1 MMFARQLSNELI
13 KMCARKR
20 SYIGFFA
27 FLAVQVTIMVLLK
40 LPKPRQ
46 KFEDQLAKFSILDG
60 ADAYLGGLTMAVL
73 IIAVTFALV
82 AALYIALVCGDI
94 VAKEVEDGTMRMMLC
109 RPTSRLRLI
118 TIKWVAGLIYTLVLV
133 VFLGASALALATL
146 YMGEVGKL
154 WVFVPRPENVLGFF
168 DTGPGLVRYAGGMA
182 ALSYSA
188 LTIAS
193 IAFMFSCFKMKPA
206 TATILTLSVLFVDMV
221 MRNMPYFEGI
231 REVFITQHTAS
242 WIRTM
247 NATIDWSSVMFS
259 WGYLAVINVVCFAIG
274 AWRFCGR
281 DFKS

>member
-1 MMFARQLSNELI
+1 MMFVLQMRNELI

-27 FLAVQVTIMVLLK
+27 FVTVQITIMVLLQ
-40 LPKPRQ
+40 LPKPRAS
-46 KFEDQLAKFSILDG
+46 FEKTLNGFGVIT
-60 ADAYLGGLTMAVL
+60 ADYMGGLTMAVL

-94 VAKEVEDGTMRMMLC
+94 VAKEVEEGTMRMVLC

-118 TIKWVAGLIYTLVLV
+118 LIKWLAGLIYTVVLV
-133 VFLGASALALATL
+133 VFLGASALVLASL
-146 YMGEVGKL
+146 YMGDVGKL
-154 WVFVPRPENVLGFF
+154 FVFIPPERITAFY
-168 DTGPGLVRYAGGMA
+168 DTPTGLLRYGLAMV

-188 LTIAS
+188 LVIAS

-221 MRNMPYFEGI
+221 MRNMPYFEPI
-231 REVFITQHTAS
+231 KDAFLTQHTAS

-247 NATIDWSSVMFS
+247 DSSVDWSSVTFS
-259 WGYLAVINVVCFAIG
+259 WVYLGVVNIVCFTIG